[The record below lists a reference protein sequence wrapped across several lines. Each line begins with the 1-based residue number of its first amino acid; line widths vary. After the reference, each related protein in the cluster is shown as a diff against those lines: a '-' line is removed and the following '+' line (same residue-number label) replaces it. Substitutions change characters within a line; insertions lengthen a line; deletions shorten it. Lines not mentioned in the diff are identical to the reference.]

1 MPDEDDFTVS
11 DPEHVLDDVHAAGA
25 GVPEGDSGVL
35 ATQPAD
41 PNLLRITRDG
51 PSLIIGFNH
60 VDVPDEIY
68 IAGYRQ
74 QVLRLLDEYPDCKL
88 LTFDV
93 TGIKLLPSGMLG
105 LLASVKQRGRDVE
118 VLNPSPDVRA
128 ALRVTKLDTLLTIR
142 GPV

>member
-1 MPDEDDFTVS
+1 MPDEDDFTMN
-11 DPEHVLDDVHAAGA
+11 DPEHVIDELPVEGA
-25 GVPEGDSGVL
+25 EVPEGDSGVL

-51 PSLIIGFNH
+51 PSLIIGFNQI
-60 VDVPDEIY
+60 DVPDEIY

-74 QVLRLLDEYPDCKL
+74 QVFRLLDEYPDCKL

-118 VLNPSPDVRA
+118 ILNPSPDVRA
-128 ALRVTKLDTLLTIR
+128 ALRVTKLDTLLKLR
-142 GPV
+142 GPA